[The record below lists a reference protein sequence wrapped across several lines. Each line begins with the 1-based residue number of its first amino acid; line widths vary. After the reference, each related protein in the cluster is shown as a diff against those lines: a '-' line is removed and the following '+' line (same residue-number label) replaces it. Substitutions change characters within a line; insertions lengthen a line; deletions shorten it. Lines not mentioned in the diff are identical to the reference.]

1 MSTCIRKVSVVN
13 EGIVGFFDVWIEDK
27 FISKITSPGEITSKA
42 DVEIDGT
49 GKYLIP
55 GAIDDQV
62 HFREPGLTHKG
73 DIQSESRA
81 AVAGGVTSYMEMPN
95 TNPGAVT
102 IELLEEKYA
111 RAAQVSYANYSFFMG
126 TTNSNLSELLKLD
139 PKNNCGVKIFMGSST
154 GEMLVDDPEALENIF
169 SQVKTLIA
177 THCEDDPTIQR
188 NLAQYIE
195 KYGEDIPVEFHPM
208 IRSEEACYKSSSFA
222 VALAKKHNTRLHIL
236 HISTAKE
243 LALFDKD
250 KPLAE
255 KRITAEACIH
265 HLWFANEDYLT
276 KGNYIK
282 WNPAVKTSRDRAE
295 LHEAINNGTIDVIA
309 TDHAPHTKEEK
320 MQKYR
325 KAPSGGPL
333 VQHSVVAMLDLVDQ
347 GVLSIERMV
356 QLMSHNVADMFQID
370 RRGYIREGYFADLVL
385 IDRNQPWKVEADNIA
400 YKCGWS
406 PFEGH
411 TFNSKVE
418 KTFVNG
424 NLVYDNGTWND
435 IRGMRLQFN
444 R

>member
-1 MSTCIRKVSVVN
+1 M
-13 EGIVGFFDVWIEDK
+13 
-27 FISKITSPGEITSKA
+27 
-42 DVEIDGT
+42 
-49 GKYLIP
+49 
-55 GAIDDQV
+55 
-62 HFREPGLTHKG
+62 
-73 DIQSESRA
+73 
-81 AVAGGVTSYMEMPN
+81 
-95 TNPGAVT
+95 
-102 IELLEEKYA
+102 
-111 RAAQVSYANYSFFMG
+111 
-126 TTNSNLSELLKLD
+126 
-139 PKNNCGVKIFMGSST
+139 
-154 GEMLVDDPEALENIF
+154 
-169 SQVKTLIA
+169 
-177 THCEDDPTIQR
+177 
-188 NLAQYIE
+188 
-195 KYGEDIPVEFHPM
+195 
-208 IRSEEACYKSSSFA
+208 
-222 VALAKKHNTRLHIL
+222 HIL

-243 LALFDKD
+243 LALFESS
-250 KPLAE
+250 KPLSE

-265 HLWFANEDYLT
+265 HLWFSTEDDLE
-276 KGNYIK
+276 KGTFIT
-282 WNPAVKTSRDRAE
+282 WTPAVKTSRDRSA
-295 LHEAINNGTIDVIA
+295 LRDALNNGTIDVIA

-370 RRGYIREGYFADLVL
+370 RRGYIREGYYADLVMV
-385 IDRNQPWKVEADNIA
+385 DRNHPWKVGADNIA

-424 NLVYDNGTWND
+424 NLVFDNGKWSD